1 MQHHQQQQLDKI
13 SVLDIIVGKSRAL
26 TSLQNRGT
34 NLTLSG
40 VTNISTI
47 AMDVP
52 LRPQEVHDLVNRVGR
67 LITSYAQEFLPD
79 DIYIYIANADI
90 IINSKYNK

>member
-1 MQHHQQQQLDKI
+1 
-13 SVLDIIVGKSRAL
+13 
-26 TSLQNRGT
+26 
-34 NLTLSG
+34 
-40 VTNISTI
+40 STI

-79 DIYIYIANADI
+79 DIYIY
-90 IINSKYNK
+90 SKCRHHHQQQIQQMN